1 VPQPTSISFLGVCKE
16 VTKGVWLT
24 PTDYIPVSS
33 FEPVDV
39 IMPLE
44 DNAYRGSMVDLYGW
58 VQGPKYVTY
67 KAAGQVF
74 NDSIGY
80 LLGCFFGDCTTTG
93 AGAPFTH
100 AFSTKN
106 SGDGQPLA
114 YSFTDFYGAGTRGYS
129 GLQCHD
135 LSFKFSGNGMLTYE
149 AMLTG
154 LLEATQTKP
163 TATFGTRPII
173 PVWQCATQF
182 GSVSALT
189 LIDGEFNLSRPV
201 QVIHT
206 ADGTQAPYAI
216 FMGPVSL
223 AGKANVVMEDDTR
236 LTEFLNNTQPAVDLL
251 FTQDASNTVKLHA
264 TKAAYT
270 GAPISRDGIYVHLP
284 IEFSGVANATDAGA
298 SGGLSPAKC
307 TILSAKPASTYV

>member
-1 VPQPTSISFLGVCKE
+1 VPQPSAISFLGVFKE
-16 VTKGVWLT
+16 AVKGT
-24 PTDYIPVSS
+24 FGAATDYLPFSTA
-33 FEPVDV
+33 EPVDV

-58 VQGPKYVTY
+58 TQGPVYVTY
-67 KAAGQVF
+67 KVAGPVF
-74 NDSIGY
+74 NDTIGY
-80 LLGCFFGDCTTTG
+80 LLGCFFGDVTTTG

-100 AFSTKN
+100 AFSVKN
-106 SGDGQPLA
+106 SGDGQPVS
-114 YSFTDFYGAGTRGYS
+114 YSFTDFYAAGTRGYS

-135 LSFKFSGNGMLTYE
+135 LSFKFSGDGMLTYE
-149 AMLTG
+149 ATLTG
-154 LLEATQTKP
+154 LVETTKTKP
-163 TATFGTRPII
+163 TAAFSTRPII
-173 PVWQCATQF
+173 PVWQGATKF
-182 GSVSALT
+182 GGVSALT
-189 LIDGEFNLSRPV
+189 LISGEFNLTRAM

-223 AGKANVVMEDDTR
+223 AGKADVVMEDDTR
-236 LTEFLNNTQPAVDLL
+236 LTEFLSNTQPAVDFL
-251 FTQDASNTVKLHA
+251 FTQDASNTVQLHA

-298 SGGLSPAKC
+298 SGGLSPAKV
-307 TILSAKPASTYV
+307 TILNAKPASTFV

>member
-1 VPQPTSISFLGVCKE
+1 MPQPTSISFLGVCKE

-58 VQGPKYVTY
+58 TQGPKYVTY
-67 KAAGQVF
+67 KAAGPVF

-80 LLGCFFGDCTTTG
+80 LLGAFFGDCTTTG

-114 YSFTDFYGAGTRGYS
+114 YSFTDFYAAGTRGYS

-135 LSFKFSGNGMLTYE
+135 LSFKFSGDGMLTYE

-173 PVWQCATQF
+173 PVWQVGEGDRLFGEDIVIGPATPRQSAEAGTVWVF
-182 GSVSALT
+182 GAVTFTAIDAL
-189 LIDGEFNLSRPV
+189 V
-201 QVIHT
+201 
-206 ADGTQAPYAI
+206 
-216 FMGPVSL
+216 
-223 AGKANVVMEDDTR
+223 
-236 LTEFLNNTQPAVDLL
+236 NT
-251 FTQDASNTVKLHA
+251 
-264 TKAAYT
+264 
-270 GAPISRDGIYVHLP
+270 
-284 IEFSGVANATDAGA
+284 
-298 SGGLSPAKC
+298 
-307 TILSAKPASTYV
+307 